1 MKKKNEVGYDRVD
14 FPVMPMEAGDMRLFP
29 DEYMAN
35 AASASECTGLVQVS
49 PADEDVM
56 DAYEDIYSFR
66 QPKPIIDED
75 KEKGM

>member
-1 MKKKNEVGYDRVD
+1 MKNKKEDSYDRVD

-35 AASASECTGLVQVS
+35 AASGTECTGLVQVM
-49 PADEDVM
+49 PADDDVM

-66 QPKPIIDED
+66 QPKPIIDEN
-75 KEKGM
+75 K